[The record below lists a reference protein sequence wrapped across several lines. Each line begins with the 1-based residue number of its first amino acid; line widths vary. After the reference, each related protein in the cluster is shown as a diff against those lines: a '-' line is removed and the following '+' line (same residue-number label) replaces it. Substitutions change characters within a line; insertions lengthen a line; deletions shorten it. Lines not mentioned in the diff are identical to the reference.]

1 MPKNN
6 TRPSEWPDE
15 HRQHLFCEQKG
26 TRVLTQSRLTL
37 SEHGIAATHFFF
49 NYQMIDHNLMI
60 DHNFDDDWWLI
71 TMFLNFRIFVC
82 LWMLNAPVQLVKPTG
97 FGHTDQGLCS
107 LDPRHLWMSK
117 NFLKIN
123 GSRPGKDHQ
132 NRWGHGVL
140 FCKLRGIK
148 HIYPSKRWQCNVRN
162 MAIYSR
168 FWHILTI
175 YGGNLVN
182 SW

>member
-1 MPKNN
+1 M
-6 TRPSEWPDE
+6 TWWTSTASILWAEGY
-15 HRQHLFCEQKG
+15 KG
-26 TRVLTQSRLTL
+26 FDPEPFDFVRTWHS
-37 SEHGIAATHFFF
+37 SNPFFF

-82 LWMLNAPVQLVKPTG
+82 LWMLNAPVQLVKPAG

-148 HIYPSKRWQCNVRN
+148 NIYPSKRWQCNVRN